1 MKRILLTLLGLLA
14 LTARGAQTYHES
26 FDAGPAA
33 AETTL
38 SLGAGSWTISG
49 GSAKVMFD
57 ETAPFTMPEVATLI
71 PVSGSF
77 TGNYVAAGLGVIG
90 FRFRAADQAP
100 SVLYVELA
108 AGTSVYQRVLGPVV
122 PGAWASYQ
130 VSLASTEAG
139 NWTVKRGTREGFAAA
154 LADVKSV
161 AIKVRRSG
169 AAATEYEL
177 DDLFVDG
184 LPAMVGGTTSA
195 GQMSLA
201 WDALQVGAPYRME
214 RSETLTGP
222 WQDAGA
228 VTPTGRQYQLKIS
241 ADPAAPLRFYRLRV
255 P

>member
-1 MKRILLTLLGLLA
+1 MKHILLTLLGLIA
-14 LTARGAQTYHES
+14 LTARGAQSYHET
-26 FDAGPAA
+26 FDAGSAT

-49 GSAKVMFD
+49 GSAKVIFD
-57 ETAPFTMPEVATLI
+57 ETAPFTVPEVATLT

-77 TGNYVAAGLGVIG
+77 TGNYVAAGIGVLG
-90 FRFRAADQAP
+90 FRFRAAGEAP

-108 AGTSVYQRVLGPVV
+108 AGTSVYQRILGPVT

-130 VSLASTEAG
+130 VSLDSAEAG
-139 NWTVKRGTREGFAAA
+139 NWSVKRGSRAGFAAA
-154 LADVKSV
+154 LAEVKSV
-161 AIKVRRSG
+161 SIKVRRSG
-169 AAATEYEL
+169 ATAMEYEV

-184 LPAMVGGTTSA
+184 LPAVVGGSTTA

-214 RSETLTGP
+214 RSETLNGP
-222 WQDAGA
+222 WQDAGS
-228 VTPTGRQYQLKIS
+228 VTPTGRQFQLKIS